1 MECDEKLNFPDSNEH
16 KYNCENTGRISI
28 FYAGPLTWR
37 STMRW
42 FNHPDPDVLKLKC
55 A

>member
-28 FYAGPLTWR
+28 FLCWTFDWEIE
-37 STMRW
+37 
-42 FNHPDPDVLKLKC
+42 DVM
-55 A
+55 AQ